1 MLIGIYILSLLSIVA
16 IGTYIVH
23 HYNQK
28 KRRYTSEDIYNL
40 YEDYKNKGLD
50 VEYNFP
56 KKDIGCIC
64 SMMEDKSFK
73 KNKIY
78 KLNFYQKIL
87 SKDYFKLELCDKY
100 KQPLSEDDF
109 VLYFYNTEFCF
120 IVLKKN
126 FNGNV
131 YFYDKTLMI

>member
-1 MLIGIYILSLLSIVA
+1 MGVIILIILSVVA
-16 IGTYIVH
+16 IGSYSIH
-23 HYNQK
+23 HHKNK
-28 KRRYTSEDIYNL
+28 KFSSEEIYNL
-40 YEDYKNKGLD
+40 YEGYKKKGLN
-50 VEYNFP
+50 VEYSFP
-56 KKDIGCIC
+56 NKDIGCIY
-64 SMMEDKSFK
+64 SVMEDKSFK

-78 KLNFYQKIL
+78 KLNFFEKIN
-87 SKDYFKLELCDKY
+87 SKDDFELDLSDKN
-100 KQPLSEDDF
+100 KQSLSEDDY